1 MVTIRVSFLDLGEYD
16 KIIIY
21 ILSLSWIKFFLK
33 LIWMEEEP
41 ILLVV
46 IVIVVFVIIL
56 HNKEGHQKMP
66 LKIVLRLRV
75 IHHHLI
81 RAESGFRHTTL
92 QVK

>member
-1 MVTIRVSFLDLGEYD
+1 
-16 KIIIY
+16 
-21 ILSLSWIKFFLK
+21 
-33 LIWMEEEP
+33 MEEEP